1 MRSAAYIYKSVLFA
15 CSAGA
20 VMAGTAVSADDAA
33 TTLAAFRACTDI
45 GDDTARLA
53 CFDKAASAGGLAAAE
68 RALAEARVAQAEAA
82 AAKVEADRKRREAEA
97 EAEALAARAAEKKA
111 ADAMSFGADKDRADA
126 DEITATVTRIVAT
139 PVGRVLFYLDNG
151 TIWEQTDSKAVRENR
166 ILNTSVIVKR
176 AALGGF
182 VLTISDLG
190 IVHRVKRRR

>member
-1 MRSAAYIYKSVLFA
+1 MRSTAYIYKSVLAA
-15 CSAGA
+15 CGAG
-20 VMAGTAVSADDAA
+20 VLMASMPATADDATA
-33 TTLAAFRACTDI
+33 ALAAFRACTNI
-45 GDDTARLA
+45 SDDTSRLA
-53 CFDKAASAGGLAAAE
+53 CFDKAAGAGGLAAAE
-68 RALAEARVAQAEAA
+68 RALADARAAQVEAA
-82 AAKVEADRKRREAEA
+82 AAKAEAERKRREAEA
-97 EAEALAARAAEKKA
+97 EAATLAAKAAEKKA
-111 ADAMSFGADKDRADA
+111 ADAMSFGADRDRADA

-151 TIWEQTDSKAVRENR
+151 TIWEQTDTKAVRENR